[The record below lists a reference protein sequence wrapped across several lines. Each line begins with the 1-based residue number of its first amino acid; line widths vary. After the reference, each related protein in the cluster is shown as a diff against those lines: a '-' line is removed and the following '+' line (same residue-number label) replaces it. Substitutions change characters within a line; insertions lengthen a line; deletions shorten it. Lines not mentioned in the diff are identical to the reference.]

1 MSHEA
6 TNWAIKQRGLKPT
19 TKIVLWHLCDRFN
32 PDYGCFPSQDR
43 LAHDCEISRSTLND
57 HLGQLEAVGL
67 LRRVPRLDPVTKRQ
81 LPTRYIL
88 GFEPGF
94 TPVAVVPRPE
104 IGHGEGD
111 GAEIAEMAEGSP
123 LDAAADAL
131 PCPDFGHGNAA
142 EAVSDF
148 PAEPCPENAESRV
161 RNPDTNPVREPLSK
175 PVKEEEGAQARE
187 AISDE
192 VFGDLLAA
200 LGLDP
205 AALPGWW
212 QGWPP
217 RLHVQR
223 WRDDL
228 RRSTA
233 ADVVRRLLGNVRPLL
248 MVTDPPY
255 GVEYD
260 PSWRNQAGAAKT
272 KRTGKVLNDDRAD
285 WREAWGLFPG
295 DVAYVWHGAL
305 HAATVADSLTAAGF
319 AIRSQIIW
327 AKDRLVLSRGD
338 YHWQHEPCW
347 YAVRA
352 KGKGH
357 WAGDRKQTTLWQIAN
372 RDQDADTVHGT
383 QKPVECMRRPIL
395 NNSSPGQAVYEPF
408 MGSGTT
414 LIAAETTGRV
424 CFGVELNPAYV
435 DVAIER
441 WQSFTGQGALLAE
454 TDETFNALKA
464 KRFAA

>member
-94 TPVAVVPRPE
+94 TPVAVVPCPE
-104 IGHGEGD
+104 IGHGED
-111 GAEIAEMAEGSP
+111 EGAESDDDAGISP
-123 LDAAADAL
+123 LDDAFDAR
-131 PCPDFGHGNAA
+131 PCPDFGHGDQA

-161 RNPDTNPVREPLSK
+161 RNPDTNPVSEPLSK
-175 PVKEEEGAQARE
+175 PVKEEEGAQARA

-192 VFGDLLAA
+192 AFGELLDT

-205 AALPGWW
+205 TALPGWW

-223 WRDDL
+223 WRDELGLTEAEIIAAAEASRQEHPEPPDGPKAL
-228 RRSTA
+228 DRAMQRAAQRKVEDVGRKRRKPKVA
-233 ADVVRRLLGNVRPLL
+233 PAP
-248 MVTDPPY
+248 
-255 GVEYD
+255 
-260 PSWRNQAGAAKT
+260 AAKPIT
-272 KRTGKVLNDDRAD
+272 DLPAFYADLVNSDRYLPVSAISNTMRD
-285 WREAWGLFPG
+285 AMLARGLVTAERLRE
-295 DVAYVWHGAL
+295 
-305 HAATVADSLTAAGF
+305 
-319 AIRSQIIW
+319 
-327 AKDRLVLSRGD
+327 RG
-338 YHWQHEPCW
+338 
-347 YAVRA
+347 VR
-352 KGKGH
+352 
-357 WAGDRKQTTLWQIAN
+357 
-372 RDQDADTVHGT
+372 
-383 QKPVECMRRPIL
+383 
-395 NNSSPGQAVYEPF
+395 
-408 MGSGTT
+408 
-414 LIAAETTGRV
+414 
-424 CFGVELNPAYV
+424 
-435 DVAIER
+435 
-441 WQSFTGQGALLAE
+441 
-454 TDETFNALKA
+454 
-464 KRFAA
+464 